1 MASGD
6 IVRTLEPALDKVQEV
21 VAATPS
27 PVEELGLGLL
37 VLIVV
42 IAFHGWA
49 LARVNGT
56 FSRELARLGDHAP
69 DWRYSLLTAVGI
81 ALLAIT
87 HLFETLIWSVP
98 IRGLGILG
106 TLRDTYYFV
115 LESYTTLGAS
125 TINPPEAW
133 RLLGPMIAI
142 SGLFTFSWTGS
153 VLVYIVTETAR
164 HQRDVS
170 RKRANADRHDP
181 APPGPGSSG

>member
-1 MASGD
+1 MATGE
-6 IVRTLEPALDKVQEV
+6 IAGTLEPALTKVQEV
-21 VAATPS
+21 VAGAPTPF
-27 PVEELGLGLL
+27 EELGLGML

-49 LARVNGT
+49 MARVNGL
-56 FSRELARLGDHAP
+56 FNRELGRLAGHVP
-69 DWRYSLLTAVGI
+69 DWRYSLLTAIGI
-81 ALLAIT
+81 GLLAVT
-87 HLFETLIWSVP
+87 HLVETLIWSVP
-98 IRGLGILG
+98 ILGFGILA

-125 TINPPEAW
+125 AINLPEAW

-164 HQRDVS
+164 HQRDTGK
-170 RKRANADRHDP
+170 RKRA
-181 APPGPGSSG
+181 APQDGPHSEG

>member
-1 MASGD
+1 MAGTD
-6 IVRTLEPALDKVQEV
+6 IANTLEPALTTVQEV

-27 PVEELGLGLL
+27 PLEELGLGVL

-42 IAFHGWA
+42 ITFHGWA
-49 LARVNGT
+49 MARVNGL
-56 FSRELARLGDHAP
+56 FNSEIARLGDHTP

-81 ALLAIT
+81 GLLTAT
-87 HLFETLIWSVP
+87 HLIETLIWSVP
-98 IRGLGILG
+98 ILGMGILG
-106 TLRDTYYFV
+106 SLRDTYYFV

-125 TINPPEAW
+125 SILLPEAW

-164 HQRDVS
+164 HQRDTAKK
-170 RKRANADRHDP
+170 KRA
-181 APPGPGSSG
+181 APKDGPRSEG